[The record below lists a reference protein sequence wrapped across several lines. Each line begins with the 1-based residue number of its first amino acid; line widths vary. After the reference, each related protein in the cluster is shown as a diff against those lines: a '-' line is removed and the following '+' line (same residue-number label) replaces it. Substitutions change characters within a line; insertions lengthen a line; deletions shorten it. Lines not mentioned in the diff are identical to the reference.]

1 MDTEKVVSE
10 LNKRFAQPLPPY
22 YKRRVIFW
30 MDEDREYADQLDDF
44 ELENAKLIQLT
55 GSNLFTVKKLLGHD
69 DPYGNYVVY
78 CPISYEKLE
87 DNWLLDV
94 QLYSGEQYRTDLV
107 SQWMSEMHLFDSQSI
122 GSFSTPKIA
131 GQRSRICLPSTP
143 RFRCTLLS

>member
-30 MDEDREYADQLDDF
+30 LDEEREYADKLDDF
-44 ELENAKLIQLT
+44 ELENAKLVQLT

-78 CPISYEKLE
+78 CPVSYEKLE
-87 DNWLLDV
+87 DNGTCFFTSKS
-94 QLYSGEQYRTDLV
+94 SGERYATSLERCSCPAYCKGYACKHMLALALRLGYF
-107 SQWMSEMHLFDSQSI
+107 SRSSI
-122 GSFSTPKIA
+122 T
-131 GQRSRICLPSTP
+131 R
-143 RFRCTLLS
+143 

>member
-55 GSNLFTVKKLLGHD
+55 GRHTNLCGQTSLTDATKFQFILNHFSRMSQVVRLQVVGTSCWQLSYLLF
-69 DPYGNYVVY
+69 PLRV
-78 CPISYEKLE
+78 P
-87 DNWLLDV
+87 
-94 QLYSGEQYRTDLV
+94 
-107 SQWMSEMHLFDSQSI
+107 
-122 GSFSTPKIA
+122 
-131 GQRSRICLPSTP
+131 
-143 RFRCTLLS
+143 